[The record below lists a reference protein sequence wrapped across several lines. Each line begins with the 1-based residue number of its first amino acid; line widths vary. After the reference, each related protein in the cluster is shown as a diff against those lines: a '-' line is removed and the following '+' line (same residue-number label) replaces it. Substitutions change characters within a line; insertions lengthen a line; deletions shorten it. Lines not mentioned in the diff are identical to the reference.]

1 MFQNIVPQSAGSL
14 TVAVLGFLMVILQ
27 VFLRVKNPSFKWVGW
42 SASISFSGMAYAV
55 GIFLEYNTPSGGLN
69 RFGGVLE
76 FAALVFLIHSL
87 YGLTFSYFN
96 LDGKYYHVVAG
107 IFHGLLMIVLLFTDF
122 IVSRSF
128 VSINFKWLSNP
139 YHEPALGPWA
149 PFFELYA
156 VLSSIVALTFWF
168 RYKGPDSGYR
178 YVYIAGIGCWIA
190 FGIHDGLASLGVPS
204 VQYFMEYGYF
214 AFSAAVFW
222 VLFSS
227 FADVSGEDKYRV
239 ITEFANDGIVVVQDD
254 RIVFGNPAATRLA
267 EKHIENNR
275 VEELV
280 GLLAREDRPGFH
292 EHYRNL
298 LDTGNFPDALI
309 ARFVSENGEERNVEV
324 RASLIRY
331 RNKPAV
337 LGILRDVTEKIR
349 EEEALKESNEK
360 ILRLKKMESIGLLAG
375 GVAHDLNNVL
385 SGIINYPELILMN
398 LPVESPL
405 RKPIESIQKSGFK
418 AVAIVQ
424 DLLTM
429 ARGVA
434 IEKQAIDLN
443 DVIREYLASPEY
455 QKLLHFHPLLTVRKE
470 LESKLLRISG
480 SAVHVGKV
488 VMNLISNASEAI
500 KEQGRILISTRNQ
513 YLECPVKGYEEVKS
527 GEYAVLSVS
536 DTGPGISPDDQ
547 KHIFEPFFSKKVMG
561 RSGTGLGLTLVWN
574 TMQDHG
580 GYIDIIS
587 GDNGTTFELY
597 FPVTR
602 EMPSKEAVGI
612 SMGELRGNGEKIL
625 VVDDMESQRD
635 ISCRMLEALN
645 YRTES
650 VAGGEETLRYL
661 KTREV
666 DLLLLDM
673 VMDPG
678 INGLETYR
686 RALEIHPGQKAV
698 IVSGFSKTDQVVEMQ
713 NLGAGRYLKKP
724 VLLEE
729 LGAAVKEALGDC
741 GREEL
746 NSGIQKR
753 ENVEIVKTAS

>member
-1 MFQNIVPQSAGSL
+1 MLPMFHNIVPQSAGSL
-14 TVAVLGFLMVILQ
+14 AVAILGFLLVILQ
-27 VFLRVKNPSFKWVGW
+27 VVFRMKNPSFKWVGW
-42 SASISFSGMAYAV
+42 SASVSLAGMAYAV
-55 GIFLEYNTPSGGLN
+55 GVFLEYNTSPGSLN

-76 FAALVFLIHSL
+76 WAALIFLIHSL

-96 LDGKYYHVVAG
+96 LDGRYYHIVGG
-107 IFHGLLMIVLLFTDF
+107 IFHGLLMVVLLSTDY
-122 IVSRSF
+122 IVSQSF
-128 VSINFKWLSNP
+128 ISHEFKWLVTP
-139 YHEPALGPWA
+139 YHESAIGPLGPY
-149 PFFELYA
+149 FEFYA
-156 VLSSIVALTFWF
+156 VLSSIVALIFWF
-168 RYKGPDSGYR
+168 RYKGPESGYR
-178 YVYIAGIGCWIA
+178 HVYIAGIACWIA
-190 FGIHDGLASLGVPS
+190 FGIHDGLASLGVPT

-214 AFSAAVFW
+214 AFSAAIFC

-239 ITEFANDGIVVVQDD
+239 ITEFANDGIVVLQDD
-254 RIVFGNPAATRLA
+254 RIVFWNPAATRLA
-267 EKHIENNR
+267 GRNIENDR
-275 VEELV
+275 LEDLV
-280 GLLAREDRPGFH
+280 GLLSPEDRPGFH

-298 LDTGNFPDALI
+298 LDTENFPGSLI
-309 ARFVSENGEERNVEV
+309 TRFLNEDGEERVVEV

-360 ILRLKKMESIGLLAG
+360 IIRLKKMESIGLLAG

-398 LPVESPL
+398 LPMDSPL
-405 RKPIESIQKSGFK
+405 RKPIESIQKSGLK

-443 DVIREYLASPEY
+443 DVIREYLFSPEY

-470 LESKLLRISG
+470 LAANLLRIRG

-500 KEQGRILISTRNQ
+500 EKEGRVLVTTRNQ
-513 YLECPVKGYEEVKS
+513 YVECATDGCEEVKS
-527 GEYAVLSVS
+527 GEYVVLSVS

-547 KHIFEPFFSKKVMG
+547 KRIFEPFFSKKVMG

-587 GDNGTTFELY
+587 GDHGTTFELY

-602 EMPSKEAVGI
+602 EMPSKEAARI
-612 SMGELRGNGEKIL
+612 SLEELRGNGEKIL

-635 ISCRMLEALN
+635 ISCRMLERLN
-645 YRTES
+645 YRAES
-650 VAGGEETLRYL
+650 VDGGEAALDYLR
-661 KTREV
+661 TRKA

-673 VMDPG
+673 VMEPG
-678 INGLETYR
+678 ISGLETYR
-686 RALEIHPGQKAV
+686 RALEMEPGQKAV
-698 IVSGFSKTDQVVEMQ
+698 IVSGFSKTDQVIEMQ

-729 LGAAVKEALGDC
+729 LGAAVKGALGDDRL
-741 GREEL
+741 GDRKIGNPEARL
-746 NSGIQKR
+746 KF
-753 ENVEIVKTAS
+753 